1 MKRKRISDKLFK
13 GQATL
18 EFAFCMIVVFLMI
31 YGITMILRWTGMDL
45 AERRR
50 AHDTRLIA
58 PVAQDYVN
66 PSDGPL
72 YQVDPYFYNPIK
84 MNAIWRGDTGGF

>member
-1 MKRKRISDKLFK
+1 MKRKRISDKLFQ
-13 GQATL
+13 GQAAL
-18 EFAFCMIVVFLMI
+18 EFSFCMIVVFLMI
-31 YGITMILRWTGMDL
+31 YGIVMILRWTGLDL

-58 PVAQDYVN
+58 PIDQDYVN
-66 PSDGPL
+66 ASDGPL
-72 YQVDPYFYNPIK
+72 YQVDPYFYSPIK